1 MTGHSIIQIIIAD
14 PKKIFLVDGIGALLS
29 AFFLGVVL
37 VQFEDS
43 VGVSKD
49 ILICL
54 SLAAMVM
61 AVYSL
66 SCYFRFPTKWRLF
79 LKAIAIVNL
88 LYCCV
93 TIGLILLDG
102 ETLTILGYLYFIIE
116 ILIVVSLVFVE
127 LKVARI

>member
-1 MTGHSIIQIIIAD
+1 MTVHSLIQSFIAD
-14 PKKIFLVDGIGALLS
+14 PRKIFLVDGLGALLS

-43 VGVSKD
+43 IGVSKD
-49 ILICL
+49 LLIYL
-54 SLAAMVM
+54 SLAAVVM

-66 SCYFRFPTKWRLF
+66 SCYFGFPNKWRLF

-93 TIGLILLDG
+93 TVGLILLDS
-102 ETLTILGYLYFIIE
+102 ETLSILGYLYFIIE

-127 LKVARI
+127 LKVARS